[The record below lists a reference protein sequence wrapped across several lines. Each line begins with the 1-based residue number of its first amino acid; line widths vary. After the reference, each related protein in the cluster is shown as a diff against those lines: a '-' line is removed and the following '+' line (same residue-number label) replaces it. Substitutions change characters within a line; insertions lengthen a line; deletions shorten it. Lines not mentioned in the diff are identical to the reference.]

1 MCPSAQSGSLF
12 KGTFQTNC
20 LKKKNQNP
28 VLNHSPRSVDARSS
42 RFFYLYFPEADKENK
57 TSHTNAMV
65 TMHTKQRCAS
75 PPRCP
80 TPCSVQTPTGLNA
93 KHSFADSWQC
103 CGVSGCQRGAGG
115 TAPLLAQLCC
125 TASGAALSMTKGA
138 EWDPC

>member
-1 MCPSAQSGSLF
+1 MLKCKQLFPVCPSAQSGSLF

-20 LKKKNQNP
+20 LKKKQKQNP

-103 CGVSGCQRGAGG
+103 CGVSGCQRGAG
-115 TAPLLAQLCC
+115 ALLHCWH
-125 TASGAALSMTKGA
+125 SSAALRPERHS
-138 EWDPC
+138 P